1 MLATPAVRSI
11 VHDKAEREA
20 TTGDAQLAQGKEP
33 PQKKMLHIHV
43 ISSSSKCLSTR
54 QQAMLMKGPIEW
66 LKKGDQTS
74 EFIAEKAAVLFW
86 KAMEWL
92 WGGLQGAVN
101 KPSGLSYSK
110 QTLLC
115 IMRTLSL
122 RHTDSPAVAQA
133 Q

>member
-1 MLATPAVRSI
+1 MHYILTNHTKNIKPCKAVKLFCNVPHLS
-11 VHDKAEREA
+11 VF
-20 TTGDAQLAQGKEP
+20 TQ
-33 PQKKMLHIHV
+33 MLHIHV

-101 KPSGLSYSK
+101 KPSGER
-110 QTLLC
+110 Q
-115 IMRTLSL
+115 IL
-122 RHTDSPAVAQA
+122 RAA
-133 Q
+133 